1 MSRIG
6 KQPVA
11 ISDGVNASF
20 KSGVISVKGKLG
32 ELSWNI
38 PTGISVSVEDETI
51 VVTRSS
57 DEREVRSLHG
67 LSRALIQNMVVGVSE
82 GFTKTLLVQGIGYQ
96 AIIKGHSLLLNLGYS
111 HPILITPPDGITFA
125 VPEAGKIIV
134 SGIDKQLVGSIAAKI
149 RSFRTP
155 EPYKGKGIRYDG
167 EQIKRKSGKSA
178 VGAGGV

>member
-11 ISDGVNASF
+11 ITDDVKASF
-20 KSGVISVKGKLG
+20 KGRVISIEGKLG
-32 ELSWNI
+32 ELSWNV
-38 PTGISVSVEDETI
+38 PAGISVAIEDGTI
-51 VVTRSS
+51 VVTCSS

-67 LSRALIQNMVVGVSE
+67 LSRALIQNMMVGVSE
-82 GFTKTLLVQGIGYQ
+82 GFAKTLFVQGVGYQ

-111 HPILITPPDGITFA
+111 HPILFTPPEGISFA

-134 SGIDKQLVGSIAAKI
+134 SGIDKQLVGVVAAKI
-149 RSFRTP
+149 RSFRKP
-155 EPYKGKGIRYDG
+155 EPYKGKGIRYEG

-178 VGAGGV
+178 VGAGGP